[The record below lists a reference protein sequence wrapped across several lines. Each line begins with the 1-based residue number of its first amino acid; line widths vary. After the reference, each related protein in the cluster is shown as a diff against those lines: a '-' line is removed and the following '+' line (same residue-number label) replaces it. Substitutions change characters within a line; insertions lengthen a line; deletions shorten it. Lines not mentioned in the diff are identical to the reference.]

1 MSIQEDLAAARVVAM
16 KEGDRATRNV
26 IRQVES
32 EVAVAKSAPGF
43 TGEVDDDLYRSTM
56 ASYVKRMDKAR
67 TEYEGLGERGQQH
80 ADGLAFEIDYLSQF
94 LPESLSEDETRQL
107 VRRTIADLG
116 ADDPKMKGQV
126 IGAVIQSAEEVDGAL
141 VARIVS
147 EELDTSSEV
156 EQ

>member
-1 MSIQEDLAAARVVAM
+1 MSIQEDLAAARVAAM
-16 KEGDRATRNV
+16 KEGDRATLNV

-43 TGEVDDDLYRSTM
+43 SGEVDDDLYRSTM
-56 ASYVKRMDKAR
+56 TSYVKRMDKAR
-67 TEYEGLGERGQQH
+67 AEYVGLGERGQQH

-107 VRRTIADLG
+107 VRRTIAEVG

-126 IGAVIQSAEEVDGAL
+126 IGAVMQSAEGVDGAL
-141 VARIVS
+141 VARIVG
-147 EELDTSSEV
+147 EELDTEEV
-156 EQ
+156 DQ